1 MILMQWLC
9 DTVYSQHCILIWPPS
24 FNCMY
29 HKITTYIGTK
39 ITRSKDK
46 TRSQN
51 NSILMVVVFY
61 FITPVFQLIFC
72 VRCLVDEI
80 SFDKRERGFECNV
93 SFFTRFV
100 EFWQN
105 CWPFSVFCFE
115 KLISLKKLFVTLK
128 QKFYLYGG
136 FFTPPTNC
144 LSLFTCRE
152 RPICED
158 RFLNCDILPRAPW
171 QLLHGVEP
179 NFHFQDKA
187 TCSASFGGYE
197 AYFKM
202 HMCPNCCKSF
212 VPFAQVLIP
221 GFPRLIS
228 CPPTGLEDYIKRYG
242 EGIRR
247 VLTSFGPVPDFAGE
261 GAKSIINVSVM
272 AAKETML

>member
-1 MILMQWLC
+1 M
-9 DTVYSQHCILIWPPS
+9 
-24 FNCMY
+24 
-29 HKITTYIGTK
+29 
-39 ITRSKDK
+39 
-46 TRSQN
+46 
-51 NSILMVVVFY
+51 
-61 FITPVFQLIFC
+61 
-72 VRCLVDEI
+72 
-80 SFDKRERGFECNV
+80 
-93 SFFTRFV
+93 FFF
-100 EFWQN
+100 
-105 CWPFSVFCFE
+105 
-115 KLISLKKLFVTLK
+115 
-128 QKFYLYGG
+128 

-144 LSLFTCRE
+144 LSLFTCRK

-158 RFLNCDILPRAPW
+158 RFLNCDILPLAPW
-171 QLLHGVEP
+171 QLLHGAEP

-212 VPFAQVLIP
+212 VLFAHVLIP
-221 GFPRLIS
+221 GLPRLIS

>member
-1 MILMQWLC
+1 MKSVLTRENVVLSA
-9 DTVYSQHCILIWPPS
+9 TFHFSQDLW
-24 FNCMY
+24 
-29 HKITTYIGTK
+29 
-39 ITRSKDK
+39 
-46 TRSQN
+46 
-51 NSILMVVVFY
+51 
-61 FITPVFQLIFC
+61 
-72 VRCLVDEI
+72 
-80 SFDKRERGFECNV
+80 SFDKIVDHFQFFVLRNWAVV
-93 SFFTRFV
+93 SIG
-100 EFWQN
+100 
-105 CWPFSVFCFE
+105 E

-128 QKFYLYGG
+128 QKFYLY
-136 FFTPPTNC
+136 FFFPPTNC

-221 GFPRLIS
+221 GLPRLIS
-228 CPPTGLEDYIKRYG
+228 CPPSGLEDYIKRYG